1 MIQQVS
7 SAEPLDKVS
16 YFRRGDG
23 LADIR
28 VRKNITQVEHPAD
41 GEQAAWTEWTADE
54 AYSVRDLTEQEAV
67 EQADQIWDDVERASK
82 PTEER
87 LGELAKSSLDNAEAV
102 AELYTLL
109 QGGDAK

>member
-41 GEQAAWTEWTADE
+41 GEQDAWTEWTADE

-67 EQADQIWDDVERASK
+67 EQADSIWLDCLQASK
-82 PTEER
+82 SDSRR
-87 LGELAKSSLDNAEAV
+87 LGDLEASSLDQDEALAEI
-102 AELYTLL
+102 YQLL
-109 QGGDAK
+109 AGGEA

>member
-23 LADIR
+23 LGDIR
-28 VRKNITQVEHPAD
+28 VRKNITKVEHTAD

-67 EQADQIWDDVERASK
+67 EQADQIWDDVEQASK

-87 LGELAKSSLDNAEAV
+87 LGELAQSCLDNAEAV
-102 AELYTLL
+102 AGLYTLL

>member
-28 VRKNITQVEHPAD
+28 VRKHITQVEHPAD

-67 EQADQIWDDVERASK
+67 EQADQIWDDVEQASK

-87 LGELAKSSLDNAEAV
+87 LGELVQSVLDNAEAV
-102 AELYTLL
+102 AELYKLL

>member
-28 VRKNITQVEHPAD
+28 VRKHITQVEHPAD
-41 GEQAAWTEWTADE
+41 GEQAAWTEWMADE

-67 EQADQIWDDVERASK
+67 EQADQIWDDVEQASK

-87 LGELAKSSLDNAEAV
+87 LGELVQSVLDNAEAV
-102 AELYTLL
+102 AELYKLL

>member
-41 GEQAAWTEWTADE
+41 GEQAGFEELPENLGRRRTG
-54 AYSVRDLTEQEAV
+54 V
-67 EQADQIWDDVERASK
+67 QAHRGTIGRTRQVQPRQ
-82 PTEER
+82 R
-87 LGELAKSSLDNAEAV
+87 RGRRG
-102 AELYTLL
+102 TLHAAAR
-109 QGGDAK
+109 G